1 MPTTRRFSVRLM
13 MMTGTKPSDI
23 QWLVVII
30 MMRVC
35 FLDTAHLAWLA
46 NEITT
51 LDSGGNT
58 FPCF

>member
-1 MPTTRRFSVRLM
+1 
-13 MMTGTKPSDI
+13 
-23 QWLVVII
+23 